1 MISAYVNQAQPS
13 QKMDSKSKI
22 RIARKNSLAN
32 KIGVEAS
39 NKNAFGLKSGL
50 NILAGL
56 YFLEKGITSGL
67 TRLLGVRLEE
77 HTTSGKN
84 AKKIIENGCI
94 LNPEFGGT
102 GCSKNAKQFGQNSKN
117 YVHITGVH
125 EDYKKVYK
133 FSSVVGDLPQ
143 KEFMQAEKKLEQK
156 FVYKM
161 ASIPDD
167 CKGILSKIKA
177 FFNSKTFYIGGTD
190 EYFNKN
196 FIPDTDEI
204 ALKTTECLKVS
215 KTKIGATIRALKEQG
230 LSGIKQNPNR
240 IVTGILFT
248 VGCFA
253 LAYKFIK
260 NGFAINK
267 NEDNK

>member
-1 MISAYVNQAQPS
+1 MCSVCVNQIQPAQII
-13 QKMDSKSKI
+13 DRKSPI
-22 RIARKNSLAN
+22 RIARKNSFAN
-32 KIGVEAS
+32 KIGNEAS
-39 NKNAFGLKSGL
+39 DKNAFGLKSGL
-50 NILAGL
+50 NILTGL

-67 TRLLGVRLEE
+67 TRILGVRLEE

-102 GCSKNAKQFGQNSKN
+102 GCSKNTKQFTQKSKN

-125 EDYKKVYK
+125 KDYKKVYIH
-133 FSSVVGDLPQ
+133 SSFVGNLPE
-143 KEFMQAEKKLEQK
+143 KELMQAEKKLEQK
-156 FVYKM
+156 FVYKK

-177 FFNSKTFYIGGTD
+177 FFDSKTFYIGGTD

-204 ALKTTECLKVS
+204 ALKTSESLKVS

-240 IVTGILFT
+240 VVIGILFT
-248 VGCFA
+248 VGCFG

-260 NGFAINK
+260 NGLAINK